1 MVITLANSGAPIVNA
16 IDVLR
21 SSTIKYIN
29 LETPGLLR
37 IASSDAATVMTLYE
51 MSATASQ

>member
-1 MVITLANSGAPIVNA
+1 MVNDV
-16 IDVLR
+16 DVLR